1 MPEDLTNDRRTNSWS
16 ETASAKA
23 SGGAATSTDAGA
35 SRDAG
40 ASTDARASTYARAHA
55 APCDNAPVSDKDSRI
70 EELERHV
77 AGLRKRVEKLG
88 GESMRAEYKV
98 LHLTQEVRR
107 SREAFGFL
115 AGFQRKIGAAASI
128 GALYDVA
135 LKSIIAE
142 LWMKRAVVLEYVEEE
157 QVLRPVGA
165 LGYQGDQRPA
175 AIPVGDVDREEW
187 TSASLVNGNSEQT
200 AWVERVTSALSLPF
214 FTWVPSVV
222 DEGRETIL
230 VAGTLAEDSAQEPRL
245 TDHDLGLL
253 VSVGAIL
260 WVGRMN
266 LLARARLR
274 LQVRYEALLHR
285 ISEVLLKD
293 YDAPTSHFDD
303 VIRRVGRAWSFD
315 RVRLIDRGTGANLS
329 SVRHEWTTRGTEA
342 AGEGSP
348 HPLEFASEW
357 REAMAAGQTIRI
369 DDTKVLPSD
378 DSAALR
384 EQGIRSLLLLPVTV
398 NEAVVAWMSFEQ
410 CSRRGAWGNEDI
422 KILEVITS
430 LIARAIGRQTDLE
443 ERAHLEA
450 EYNHAKKMEA
460 VGQLAG
466 GVAHDFNNLLTTIQG
481 YAQLLMSRLPEEYR
495 ESGGLKEIV
504 MASERAAGLTRQ
516 LLTFSRKDTTHTS
529 AVNLNESIEEMMKL
543 LHRMLGD
550 GVKVELDLAKG
561 LSITTGDKQQL
572 SQIIMNLA
580 INARDAM
587 SGEGNL
593 KISTREYDNIGP
605 LAQRFTIPGVER
617 CQVIEVS
624 DTGTGMDKETQERIF
639 EPFFTTKEA
648 GKGTGLG
655 LSIVFGV
662 IRRHGGFVDIE
673 SRLGQGTTFSVYLPV
688 KTPEAGEKT
697 ASDALEAM
705 HGHETILLVEDDDNV
720 RGLIVS
726 VLSENGYNVIT
737 ATNGRE
743 ALERMEESADEV
755 ALLLTDVVMPE
766 MNGRELWDSFSD
778 RGYDIPLIIMS
789 GYPKGEEEGGFLDQ
803 ASTYLQKPFGP
814 REIAEAVRHTLDA
827 DRAGRAGRTIPGHPA
842 MPGHPTIPDRPGI
855 N

>member
-1 MPEDLTNDRRTNSWS
+1 MSEDLTNDKRTDSS
-16 ETASAKA
+16 SKTANAKA
-23 SGGAATSTDAGA
+23 SGGAAA
-35 SRDAG
+35 SP
-40 ASTDARASTYARAHA
+40 DARVSATQGA
-55 APCDNAPVSDKDSRI
+55 NAPVTDKDGRI

-77 AGLRKRVEKLG
+77 AGLRKRMEKLG

-115 AGFQRKIGAAASI
+115 TGFQRKIGAAGSI

-157 QVLRPVGA
+157 RVLRPVAA
-165 LGYQGDQRPA
+165 LGYQGDQRPDV
-175 AIPVGDVDREEW
+175 IPVDDIDSELW
-187 TSASLVNGNSEQT
+187 TSASIVNGVTEQT
-200 AWVERVTSALSLPF
+200 PWVERITTALSLPF
-214 FTWVPSVV
+214 FTWVPSVAN
-222 DEGRETIL
+222 EGHETIL

-266 LLARARLR
+266 LLARDRLR

-285 ISEVLLKD
+285 VSEILLKD
-293 YDAPTSHFDD
+293 YDAPMSHFDD

-315 RVRLIDRGTGANLS
+315 RVRLVDRGTGASLS
-329 SVRHEWTTRGTEA
+329 SVLHEWTTRGTEA
-342 AGEGSP
+342 AGNGSP
-348 HPLEFASEW
+348 HPLEFTSEW
-357 REAMAAGQTIRI
+357 REAMAAGQPIRI
-369 DDTKVLPSD
+369 DDTHELPSD

-398 NEAVVAWMSFEQ
+398 NEAVVGWMSFEQ
-410 CSRRGAWGNEDI
+410 CSRRSAWGDEDI
-422 KILEVITS
+422 KILEVIAS

-481 YAQLLMSRLPEEYR
+481 YAQLLMSRLPDEYC
-495 ESGGLKEIV
+495 ESGGLKEII

-516 LLTFSRKDTTHTS
+516 LLTFSRKDTAQTS
-529 AVNLNESIEEMMKL
+529 ALNLNESIEEMMKL
-543 LHRMLGD
+543 LRRMLGD
-550 GVKVELDLAKG
+550 GVNVELDLADE
-561 LSITTGDKQQL
+561 LSISTGDRQQL
-572 SQIIMNLA
+572 SQIVMNLA

-587 SGEGNL
+587 SGEGDL
-593 KISTREYDNIGP
+593 KISTREYENIGP

-617 CQVIEVS
+617 CQVIEVT
-624 DTGTGMDKETQERIF
+624 DTGTGMDEETQERIF

-655 LSIVFGV
+655 LSIVFSV

-673 SRLGQGTTFSVYLPV
+673 SELGKGTTFSVYLPV
-688 KTPEAGEKT
+688 KTPEVEETKGDERAE
-697 ASDALEAM
+697 SM
-705 HGHETILLVEDDDNV
+705 NGHETILLVEDDDNV

-726 VLSENGYNVIT
+726 VLSDSGYNVIS

-743 ALERMEESADEV
+743 ALERMEESADDV
-755 ALLLTDVVMPE
+755 ALLMTDVVMPE

-778 RGYDIPLIIMS
+778 LGYDVPLIVMS

-814 REIAEAVRHTLDA
+814 KEIAEAVRHTLDA
-827 DRAGRAGRTIPGHPA
+827 DHSAGA
-842 MPGHPTIPDRPGI
+842 IPDNPGI